1 MGYNLN
7 MIYNERENGMQSPKS
22 NAKKRIT
29 VKDILILQAVIVIFT
44 FSGVIAKIAAGKPFL
59 SFEFFL
65 FYGIEM
71 MILAAYA
78 VVWQQVIKRF
88 DLSVA
93 YANRAMGILWSMLW
107 AFLIFSEP
115 FSLQNVIGVIL
126 VFAGIIVVNS
136 DDK

>member
-1 MGYNLN
+1 
-7 MIYNERENGMQSPKS
+7 MQSEKP
-22 NAKKRIT
+22 NVKKRIT

-44 FSGVIAKIAAGKPFL
+44 FSGVMAKIAAGKPFL
-59 SFEFFL
+59 SFEFFM
-65 FYGIEM
+65 FYGIEIL
-71 MILAAYA
+71 ILAAYA

-107 AFLIFSEP
+107 AFLIFAEP
-115 FSLQNVIGVIL
+115 FSVQNVIGVIL
-126 VFAGIIVVNS
+126 VAAGIIVVNS